1 MRLRR
6 PSFFLSAGC
15 FRAEVYG
22 CGYAPCIGNEAQ
34 TERGGGQ
41 RGRAAEGRVVW
52 RGSQRQQ
59 KGAAAWNQMT
69 SAGDG
74 GFVAILALKKQ
85 KKQRLKRGKTHVK
98 HWKIEMGV
106 VFRFR
111 IFCSFLR

>member
-41 RGRAAEGRVVW
+41 RGRAGVWEGRCGGGA
-52 RGSQRQQ
+52 RGSG
-59 KGAAAWNQMT
+59 GAAAWNQMT
-69 SAGDG
+69 STEDG
-74 GFVAILALKKQ
+74 GFVAIL
-85 KKQRLKRGKTHVK
+85 T
-98 HWKIEMGV
+98 
-106 VFRFR
+106 
-111 IFCSFLR
+111 

>member
-41 RGRAAEGRVVW
+41 EREG
-52 RGSQRQQ
+52 GSGKGEPEAGCLESEELRQ
-59 KGAAAWNQMT
+59 
-69 SAGDG
+69 
-74 GFVAILALKKQ
+74 
-85 KKQRLKRGKTHVK
+85 
-98 HWKIEMGV
+98 
-106 VFRFR
+106 
-111 IFCSFLR
+111 